1 MADIRTIWTN
11 LGGDWRL
18 AGPSLDD
25 DAGLETAVVISLF
38 TDRLADAGEADVAG
52 TARRGWWG
60 DAYADDAGDR
70 IGSRLWL
77 LAREKRT
84 PAVLGRAELYARE
97 ALQWLVADGIARSV
111 SVTAEAVGQAGET
124 LGLAIS
130 ITRSE
135 KPVVQFRFESF
146 WKGQ

>member
-1 MADIRTIWTN
+1 MADIRTLWSD

-18 AGPSLDD
+18 AGASLDD
-25 DAGLETAVVISLF
+25 DDGLETAVILSLF
-38 TDRLADAGEADVAG
+38 TDRLADPGDTGLAT

-60 DAYADDAGDR
+60 DAYAESAGDL

-84 PAVLGRAELYARE
+84 PVVLSRAELYARE
-97 ALQWLVADGIARSV
+97 ALQWLVDDGVAS
-111 SVTAEAVGQAGET
+111 SVTVQAQSQGQLGEV
-124 LGLAIS
+124 LALTVA
-130 ITRSE
+130 ITRST

>member
-1 MADIRTIWTN
+1 MADIRTIWTD

-25 DAGLETAVVISLF
+25 DEGLETAVILSLF
-38 TDRLADAGEADVAG
+38 TDRLADAGDAEVAS
-52 TARRGWWG
+52 TARRGWWA
-60 DAYADDAGDR
+60 DAFAEVASDR

-84 PAVLGRAELYARE
+84 PAVLSRAELYARE
-97 ALQWLVADGIARSV
+97 ALQWLVDDGVARGV
-111 SVTAEAVGQAGET
+111 SVVAEAAGEV
-124 LGLAIS
+124 LALSVS
-130 ITRSE
+130 ITRST

-146 WKGQ
+146 WKGL

>member
-1 MADIRTIWTN
+1 MADIRTLWTD

-18 AGPSLDD
+18 AGPSFDGDD
-25 DAGLETAVVISLF
+25 GLETAVIVSLF
-38 TDRLADAGEADVAG
+38 TDRVAESGDAGVVA

-60 DAYADDAGDR
+60 DAFAESRDR

-97 ALQWLVADGIARSV
+97 ALQWLVDDGVARG
-111 SVTAEAVGQAGET
+111 VTVVAEAVGSQGAT
-124 LGLAIS
+124 LALAIT
-130 ITRSE
+130 ITRSSQ
-135 KPVVQFRFESF
+135 PVVQFRFENF

>member
-1 MADIRTIWTN
+1 MADIRTLWTD

-18 AGPSLDD
+18 AGPSLEDD
-25 DAGLETAVVISLF
+25 DGLETAVVLSLF
-38 TDRLADAGEADVAG
+38 TDRLADDGEGSVDA

-60 DAYADDAGDR
+60 DAYADESGDL

-97 ALQWLVADGIARSV
+97 ALQWLVTDGVARSV
-111 SVTAEAVGQAGET
+111 TVAAEASGQAGEV
-124 LGLAIS
+124 LGLAVT
-130 ITRSE
+130 ITRSAA
-135 KPVVQFRFESF
+135 PVVQFRFEAF

>member
-1 MADIRTIWTN
+1 MADIRTIWTH

-18 AGPSLDD
+18 AGPSLADD
-25 DAGLETAVVISLF
+25 DGLETAVIISLF
-38 TDRLADAGEADVAG
+38 TDRLAEDGEAGVAG
-52 TARRGWWG
+52 TARRGWWA

-97 ALQWLVADGIARSV
+97 ALQWLVTDGIANT
-111 SVTAEAVGQAGET
+111 VTVAAEAVGQAGET
-124 LGLAIS
+124 LGLAIT
-130 ITRSE
+130 ITRSS